1 MTALSMIYIIVI
13 YIYIYIYFFF
23 FFFFHHKM
31 TKASKMREAWSKCPL
46 SQSAWTFL

>member
-13 YIYIYIYFFF
+13 YIYIF

-31 TKASKMREAWSKCPL
+31 TKASKMREAFFVVIKKRVTYNL
-46 SQSAWTFL
+46 RDKF